1 MPYFAYILEC
11 ADGTLYCGSTNDIKK
26 RLKAHN
32 GLKRG
37 AKYTRSRR
45 PVILRHT
52 EEFKTATEAKKR
64 EVAIKGLTRE
74 EKLAIIG
81 ILYL

>member
-1 MPYFAYILEC
+1 MPYFVYILEC
-11 ADGTLYCGSTNDIKK
+11 ADGTLYCGSTNDVER

-32 GLKRG
+32 GLRSG

-45 PVILRHT
+45 PVALRHT

-64 EVAIKGLTRE
+64 EAEIKGKTRE
-74 EKLAIIG
+74 EKLQLFNA
-81 ILYL
+81 